1 MVWWTNTP
9 ANETPLRHYGVI
21 GFTYIGAMFCSI
33 NSLNYVDMVTQ
44 VVAKCCK
51 PIPVLILGLVIF
63 GKKYTWERI
72 GTVLVLCAG
81 IVVFMLSDPKTQAKA
96 ASRKAVST
104 WTGWLLLGGSL
115 LLDGV
120 TGNFQEK
127 VRKTYGTT
135 TFQLMLYTNLAA
147 LVWIAIGLAITQD
160 GDDAVA
166 FILRHPSTALDLL
179 LFSICSAFGQIAIFL
194 TLTSQGPLVLT
205 IITTTRKFFT
215 ILLSILWFGHSLVV
229 GQWVGIAVVF
239 FALGIDIAC
248 SKFGLRICSKPLS
261 KDGKDD

>member
-1 MVWWTNTP
+1 M
-9 ANETPLRHYGVI
+9 G
-21 GFTYIGAMFCSI
+21 
-33 NSLNYVDMVTQ
+33 
-44 VVAKCCK
+44 
-51 PIPVLILGLVIF
+51 
-63 GKKYTWERI
+63 
-72 GTVLVLCAG
+72 
-81 IVVFMLSDPKTQAKA
+81 
-96 ASRKAVST
+96 
-104 WTGWLLLGGSL
+104 
-115 LLDGV
+115 
-120 TGNFQEK
+120 
-127 VRKTYGTT
+127 TYGTT

-239 FALGIDIAC
+239 FALGI
-248 SKFGLRICSKPLS
+248 RICSKPLS